1 MKYTFDGG
9 KITVIIGKDEK
20 NATIRVEDTGIG
32 LKEEKTDRLFERFY
46 QGNNS
51 SGLHIEGTGIGLNLC
66 KAFVEMH
73 GGKIKAY
80 NRTDGIKGSCFEVSI
95 PLGKSHLQ
103 PGEILEEEDNWSD
116 QKGEFLGGKGA
127 EPVYALYGL
136 DGIACEEMPPVDTPY
151 MNGSIA
157 YHNRKG
163 PHAVL
168 PYDWE
173 QFLRFADKYFKNK

>member
-1 MKYTFDGG
+1 MIELTYKQFNDREKYLPFDQHELVAL
-9 KITVIIGKDEK
+9 IAPRPIYI
-20 NATIRVEDTGIG
+20 A
-32 LKEEKTDRLFERFY
+32 
-46 QGNNS
+46 S
-51 SGLHIEGTGIGLNLC
+51 
-66 KAFVEMH
+66 A
-73 GGKIKAY
+73 
-80 NRTDGIKGSCFEVSI
+80 
-95 PLGKSHLQ
+95 
-103 PGEILEEEDNWSD
+103 EEDNWSD

-136 DGIACEEMPPVDTPY
+136 NGIGCEEMPPVDTPY

-163 PHAVL
+163 PHAIL